1 MRIERRQRYGGQGYS
16 ISKTNNKININFDIS
31 ALNLMVSYI
40 LSENRNIRRS
50 HIINMRNLFDII
62 DMNLYK
68 NDPERLKRIDFIKK
82 GLEGRLDYNLTN
94 SEMIMRHINGGLIDD
109 SIINLEEFTS
119 MNNSEIEWINQT
131 ISESLKYSFIYND
144 IDRLLDACTRFK
156 SQDYISKGQIVQEIE
171 RLIAE
176 MQTKF
181 RRAKAE
187 SSQEMTFSLDPEI
200 FNECIKETYDQ
211 LSQPSNKLLCG
222 MAGLNELTAGGF
234 ESARCYCLFGL
245 PGEGKSTTMLD
256 LAYQIKKYNPQYK
269 TKDPTKTPCVV
280 YFTLEN
286 TVKETI
292 SRLCNM
298 TGIEGEMIDYNVDE
312 LIQRLKTEGE
322 LYITDNSPIDII
334 IKYQPGMSV
343 DTSYL
348 YTLVEDLEDQGK
360 ECICLILDYIK
371 RIRSVYDSSG
381 DLRLTLG
388 SVVNELK
395 VFSAIKDIPV
405 ITASQLNRDAT
416 KHIDE
421 SRKSNKADLVR
432 MLGRSQIGESLLI
445 LENLDGGFLIAPEW
459 THEGQKYL
467 GIQRIKARYKASDLA
482 FIYQPYIIGN
492 DIKLV
497 EDLNAMA
504 PVYRTTMRDDAAIM
518 NNFNNGMN
526 TGYPTNSIKNYDD
539 IRLLANDNE
548 NDNVFLNAS
557 IVNKE
562 TATFV
567 VNYQTAITHKPLMRQ
582 AITRERI
589 A

>member
-1 MRIERRQRYGGQGYS
+1 MRIERRQKYGGQGYK
-16 ISKTNNKININFDIS
+16 ISKTNQKININFDIS

-50 HIINMRNLFDII
+50 HIINMRNLFEII
-62 DMNLYK
+62 DMDLYK
-68 NDPERLKRIDFIKK
+68 NDPERLKRVDFIKR
-82 GLEGRLDYNLTN
+82 GIEGRLDYNLT
-94 SEMIMRHINGGLIDD
+94 SSQMIMMHINGGLLDD
-109 SIINLEEFTS
+109 SIVNLDEFTS
-119 MNNSEIEWINQT
+119 MNNSEIEWINAT
-131 ISESLKYSFIYND
+131 ISESLKYSYIYND

-171 RLIAE
+171 KLIAE

-181 RRAKAE
+181 RQAKAE
-187 SSQEMTFSLDPEI
+187 SSQDMTFSLDPDK
-200 FNECIKETYDQ
+200 FDECIRETHDK

-234 ESARCYCLFGL
+234 QSTRCYCLFGL

-256 LAYQIKKYNPQYK
+256 LAYQIKKYNPNYK
-269 TKDPTKTPCVV
+269 TKDPTKKPCVI

-286 TVKETI
+286 TVEETI

-298 TGIEGEMIDYNVDE
+298 TGIEGEMIDYNVEE
-312 LIQRLKTEGE
+312 LIHILRTEGE
-322 LYITDNSPIDII
+322 LYMTDDSPIDII

-371 RIRSVYDSSG
+371 RIRSVYDTSG

-395 VFSAIKDIPV
+395 VFAALKDIPV

-459 THEGQKYL
+459 THDGQKYL

-482 FIYQPYIIGN
+482 FIYQPYVVGN

-497 EDLNAMA
+497 EDLKAIA

-518 NNFNNGMN
+518 SNFNNGMN
-526 TGYPTNSIKNYDD
+526 TAYPTNTIKNYDD
-539 IRLLANDNE
+539 IKLLANDN
-548 NDNVFLNAS
+548 NDNIFLNAS
-557 IVNKE
+557 VMNAE
-562 TATFV
+562 NATCSI
-567 VNYQTAITHKPLMRQ
+567 NYYTAITHIVPPMRQ